1 MINRPI
7 RTEAE
12 YKAALA
18 EIEKF
23 FDNEPKK
30 GTAEADHPIGPAH
43 PVEMIRHRMRT
54 AGYTQAD
61 LADLLGSRPR
71 ASEVLQK
78 KRRLTLPMIWKLSR
92 EWKLPAENLDH
103 ALRPIRQAFSPSRG
117 GKAQGR
123 WKIVFRTARW
133 KRVVRKILISC
144 VLQSG
149 RGRRPAPGSP
159 PRPRRC

>member
-7 RTEAE
+7 RTEGE
-12 YKAALA
+12 YKAALV

-23 FDNEPKK
+23 FSDEPKK
-30 GTAEADHPIGPAH
+30 GTTEADRFDLLALLIEAYEEQRHPIGPPH

-61 LADLLGSRPR
+61 LADLLGSRAR

-92 EWKLPAENLDH
+92 EWKLPAETLIAPY
-103 ALRPIRQAFSPSRG
+103 ALS
-117 GKAQGR
+117 GK
-123 WKIVFRTARW
+123 
-133 KRVVRKILISC
+133 
-144 VLQSG
+144 
-149 RGRRPAPGSP
+149 
-159 PRPRRC
+159 RPRHRSVKTAKRKAA

>member
-7 RTEAE
+7 RTETE

-23 FDNEPKK
+23 FDDEPKK
-30 GTAEADHPIGPAH
+30 GTGEADRFDLLTLLIEAYEEQHHPIGPPH
-43 PVEMIRHRMRT
+43 PIEMIRHRMRT

-61 LADLLGSRPR
+61 LADLLGSRAR

-92 EWKLPAENLDH
+92 EWKLPAETLITPY
-103 ALRPIRQAFSPSRG
+103 ALS
-117 GKAQGR
+117 GKHQRHRVA
-123 WKIVFRTARW
+123 KTT
-133 KRVVRKILISC
+133 KRK
-144 VLQSG
+144 
-149 RGRRPAPGSP
+149 AA
-159 PRPRRC
+159 

>member
-7 RTEAE
+7 RTETE
-12 YKAALA
+12 YKAALV

-23 FDNEPKK
+23 FDDEPKK
-30 GTAEADHPIGPAH
+30 GTAEADRFDLLALLIEAYEEQHHPIGPPH

-61 LADLLGSRPR
+61 LADLLGSRGR

-92 EWKLPAENLDH
+92 EWKLPAETLIAPY
-103 ALRPIRQAFSPSRG
+103 ALS
-117 GKAQGR
+117 GK
-123 WKIVFRTARW
+123 
-133 KRVVRKILISC
+133 
-144 VLQSG
+144 
-149 RGRRPAPGSP
+149 
-159 PRPRRC
+159 RPRHRSVKTAKRKAA